1 MEASVTCETLQGGF
15 CWRTT
20 RGSIPRPL
28 MNLEERLLTIQLLI
42 RAHVRVDIHL
52 GYPFFHDRIR
62 KYFCRFFFGNA
73 LEPYIGTIR
82 IYSCASVNELCP
94 IQLRRSAATAAS
106 RAVDAMDCN
115 V

>member
-1 MEASVTCETLQGGF
+1 MRNFARRFLLENYAGF
-15 CWRTT
+15 DSPAANEP
-20 RGSIPRPL
+20 RGTFAHDSAPHSRS
-28 MNLEERLLTIQLLI
+28 R
-42 RAHVRVDIHL
+42 HVRVDIHL

-62 KYFCRFFFGNA
+62 KYFCRFFYGNA
-73 LEPYIGTIR
+73 SEVYIGTIR